1 MKNIL
6 LIALLA
12 LSSCTYTISM
22 VHTQGEASDV
32 IDETSSA
39 SAKVDPV
46 VNIPA
51 SILPVVK

>member
-6 LIALLA
+6 LIALTL

-39 SAKVDPV
+39 SAKVDPQL
-46 VNIPA
+46 NIPA
-51 SILPVVK
+51 SVVGG

>member
-1 MKNIL
+1 MRRIL
-6 LIALLA
+6 LLSLIC

-39 SAKVDPV
+39 SAKVDPQ

-51 SILPVVK
+51 SVLPAPK

>member
-1 MKNIL
+1 MKRIL
-6 LIALLA
+6 LLSLIC

-32 IDETSSA
+32 IDETNSA
-39 SAKVDPV
+39 SAKVDPQ

-51 SILPVVK
+51 SVLPAVK

>member
-6 LIALLA
+6 LFALFA

-32 IDETSSA
+32 IEETSSA
-39 SAKVDPV
+39 SAKVDPQL
-46 VNIPA
+46 NIPA
-51 SILPVVK
+51 SILPAPK

>member
-1 MKNIL
+1 MKKLCIL
-6 LIALLA
+6 FLVA

-22 VHTQGEASDV
+22 VHTQGQASDV

-51 SILPVVK
+51 SVLP